1 MPDIIQLL
9 PDTVANQI
17 AAGEVVQRPASVVK
31 ELVENSIDAGSEK
44 ILVII
49 KDAGKTLIQI
59 NDDGKGMSETDARL
73 SLERHATSKIRQAD
87 DLFRITTKGFRG
99 EALASITAIAQVEL
113 KTRQADDSL
122 GVLIEVEGNKVITQE
137 PVQCAKGTGIKVKN
151 LFYNVPARRN
161 FLKSD
166 VVEFNAITDEFLRV
180 ALAHPEIAFSLEHNG
195 NEVYRVEKSTI
206 RQRVANLMGANYN
219 EKLVPVKEET
229 DLVKING
236 FVVKPE
242 FSKKRRGEQYFF
254 LNNRFI
260 KNAYLHHAVMKAY
273 EQLLPS
279 DSFPSYFL
287 FIEVDPSFV
296 DVNIHPTKTEVKFE
310 DEKAIYL
317 VLRSTIKRSLGIY
330 NIAPTLDFEQEKSH
344 DFFSN
349 SDLPPKAPTIRV
361 NPDFNPFQ
369 RELNL
374 KSGISSSS
382 NDKQFR
388 GLTPETTFDQTQ
400 KAAFDLM
407 DRDRTRLSPTDH
419 LPKEETDK
427 EENGLLF
434 HEEDTSNKHLQV
446 AETYIFSRLKTGV
459 MVIHQQ
465 FAHQRILYDRV
476 MNSEQEYH
484 HPSQRLIFPMLHE
497 FRFDQVNVIK
507 EHQQFLQKIGFDIQ
521 NMGGN
526 SMGIIATP
534 VGIDDQKVIS
544 TLESL
549 LEDLI
554 HLGAENTANGKAFM
568 ATLYARN
575 FCIKRGQ
582 KLDLLE
588 MQNLVDELFGSSDP
602 YFSPEGKAILYSLTL
617 EEISKKFR

>member
-31 ELVENSIDAGSEK
+31 ELVENSIDAGAEK
-44 ILVII
+44 ILVVI
-49 KDAGKTLIQI
+49 KEAGKSLIQI

-113 KTRQADDSL
+113 KTRQESDSL
-122 GVLIEVEGNKVITQE
+122 GVLIEVEGNKVNRQE
-137 PVQCAKGTGIKVKN
+137 PVQCGKGTDIKVKN
-151 LFYNVPARRN
+151 LFFNVPARRN
-161 FLKSD
+161 FLKSN
-166 VVEFNAITDEFLRV
+166 VVEFNAITEEFLRV
-180 ALAHPEIAFSLEHNG
+180 ALAHPEIAFALEHNG
-195 NEVYRVEKSTI
+195 SEIYRVEKSTL
-206 RQRVANLMGANYN
+206 RQRIANLMGANYN

-242 FSKKRRGEQYFF
+242 FAKKRRGEQYFF

-273 EQLLPS
+273 EQLLS
-279 DSFPSYFL
+279 ADSFPSYFL

-296 DVNIHPTKTEVKFE
+296 DINIHPTKTEVKFE

-374 KSGISSSS
+374 KNTIGGSS

-388 GLTPETTFDQTQ
+388 GLSPETRFDEAQ
-400 KAAFDLM
+400 KAAFDLA
-407 DRDRTRLSPTDH
+407 DRDRTRMSPTDD
-419 LPKEETDK
+419 LPKEGP
-427 EENGLLF
+427 EENASLF
-434 HEEDTSNKHLQV
+434 AEEDTSNKHLQV

-465 FAHQRILYDRV
+465 YAHQRILFDRV
-476 MNSEQEYH
+476 MNSEHEYH
-484 HPSQRLIFPMLHE
+484 HPSQRLIFPILHE
-497 FRFDQVNVIK
+497 FRFDQVNVIRD
-507 EHQQFLQKIGFDIQ
+507 HQAFLQKIGFEIQ
-521 NMGGN
+521 SMGGN
-526 SMGIIATP
+526 SMGIIGIP
-534 VGIDDQKVIS
+534 VGIADQKVVS
-544 TLESL
+544 TLEDL

-554 HLGAENTANGKAFM
+554 HLGAENTANGKSFM

-575 FCIKRGQ
+575 FSIKRGQ
-582 KLDLLE
+582 RLDVLE
-588 MQNLVDELFGSSDP
+588 MQNLVDELFGCSDP

>member
-31 ELVENSIDAGSEK
+31 ELVENSIDAGAEK
-44 ILVII
+44 ILVLI

-73 SLERHATSKIRQAD
+73 SLERHATSKIRNAD
-87 DLFRITTKGFRG
+87 DLFKITTKGFRG

-113 KTRQADDSL
+113 KTKQAGDTV
-122 GVLIEVEGNKVITQE
+122 GVVIEVEGNKVTNQE
-137 PVQCAKGTGIKVKN
+137 AVQCNKGTGIKVKN

-161 FLKSD
+161 FLKSN
-166 VVEFNAITDEFLRV
+166 VVEFNAITEEFLRV

-195 NEVYRVEKSTI
+195 TEIYRVEKSTL
-206 RQRVANLMGANYN
+206 RQRIVNLMGSNYN

-260 KNAYLHHAVMKAY
+260 KNSYLHHAVMKAY
-273 EQLLPS
+273 EQLLPAE
-279 DSFPSYFL
+279 SFPSYFL
-287 FIEVDPSFV
+287 FIDVDPSFV

-310 DEKAIYL
+310 DDKAIYL

-344 DFFSN
+344 QFFTD

-374 KSGISSSS
+374 QNQNGRSN

-388 GLTPETTFDQTQ
+388 GLNPEIGFDNNSIEPLP
-400 KAAFDLM
+400 FSRLEGSSHL
-407 DRDRTRLSPTDH
+407 RDEVIKTDEQ
-419 LPKEETDK
+419 EESGT
-427 EENGLLF
+427 LF
-434 HEEDTSNKHLQV
+434 PEEDAATKHLQV
-446 AETYIFSRLKTGV
+446 AETYILSRIKTGV

-465 FAHQRILYDRV
+465 YAHQRILFERV
-476 MNSEQEYH
+476 MKSEKDYIH
-484 HPSQRLIFPMLHE
+484 ASQRLIFPILHE
-497 FRFDQVNVIK
+497 FRYDQINAIK
-507 EHQQFLQKIGFDIQ
+507 AHQDLFLNIGFEIQ
-521 NMGGN
+521 PMGG
-526 SMGIIATP
+526 STMGITGIP
-534 VGIDDQKVIS
+534 VGLADSVVIS
-544 TLESL
+544 TIENII
-549 LEDLI
+549 EDLI
-554 HLGAENTANGKAFM
+554 HKGAGNTADGREFM
-568 ATLYARN
+568 AGLYAKS
-575 FCIKRGQ
+575 FGIKRGQ
-582 KLDLLE
+582 RLDMME
-588 MQNLVDELFGSSDP
+588 MQSIVDELFACSDP
-602 YFSPEGKAILYSLTL
+602 YFSPDGKPVLYALTL